1 MDRASEFLAGRADW
15 ADIVGAPDITEVL
28 REVSIPCL
36 KELAPNTTDSISRS
50 SLQLLSWALLVR
62 SVEHCPQDLHS
73 TH

>member
-1 MDRASEFLAGRADW
+1 MDRASGFLASRAVW

-36 KELAPNTTDSISRS
+36 EELAPNKAYSISRS
-50 SLQLLSWALLVR
+50 SLQSPFWALSVR
-62 SVEHCPQDLHS
+62 LVEHSPQDLHS